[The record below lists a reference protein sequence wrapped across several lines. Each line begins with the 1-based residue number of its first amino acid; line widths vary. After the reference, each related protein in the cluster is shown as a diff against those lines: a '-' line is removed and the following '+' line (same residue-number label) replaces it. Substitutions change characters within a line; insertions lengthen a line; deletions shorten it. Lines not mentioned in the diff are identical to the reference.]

1 MRKRIFRR
9 YKHFYQQDY
18 IVMPQ
23 YQAVKG
29 TRDIFPEETARWKYV
44 ERMVHTLASLYGFS
58 EIRTPVF
65 EYTELFQR
73 GIGSTT
79 DIVGKEM
86 FSFQPDPKGRSLTL
100 RPEMTAGVMRAALQ
114 KNLLSSAPVHKLYYI
129 GELFRKERPQAGR
142 QRQFSQFG
150 AELLG
155 VSSPA
160 AVAEVITLMM
170 EVFDSLGLHGLKL
183 RINSLGDTEDRL
195 RYREALQLY
204 FTPFHDMLDDA
215 SKERLEKN
223 PLRILDS
230 KNPALQ
236 ELIAGAPK
244 LYDYL
249 NASSVQDFEKVLFY
263 LKERDIA
270 YEIDYRLVRGL
281 DYYCNTAF
289 EVTSSELG
297 AQDAIGGGGRYD
309 GLARELG
316 SSADVPA
323 AGFAV
328 GMERLLMTMEKQG
341 LFADHDSHAPLVY
354 VVVQQQDLADHGL
367 QVAWRLRHSGIKTEI
382 DLAARSM
389 KAQMREANRINSSY
403 ALFIGTMEC
412 TTGLYSLK
420 NLVTSEQTTLS
431 LEAVLELL
439 MEPAAKEQ
447 LKS

>member
-1 MRKRIFRR
+1 MS
-9 YKHFYQQDY
+9 
-18 IVMPQ
+18 Q
-23 YQAVKG
+23 YQSVKG
-29 TRDIFPEETARWKYV
+29 TRDIFPEEAAQWNYV
-44 ERMVHTLASLYGFS
+44 ETIVHKLAALYGFR
-58 EIRTPVF
+58 EIRIPIF

-86 FSFQPDPKGRSLTL
+86 FSFQPDPKGRSITL

-114 KNLLSSAPVHKLYYI
+114 KNLFSLAPVHKLFYI

-170 EVFDSLGLHGLKL
+170 QIFQSLGLKGLKL
-183 RINSLGDTEDRL
+183 RINTLGDSEDRL
-195 RYREALQLY
+195 RFREALQAW
-204 FTPFHDMLDDA
+204 FAPFHDILDEA

-230 KNPALQ
+230 KNPAMQ
-236 ELIAGAPK
+236 ELVAGAPR

-249 NASSVQDFEKVLFY
+249 KESSLQDFQKVLFY
-263 LKERDIA
+263 LDERGIA
-270 YEIDYRLVRGL
+270 YEIDHRLVRGL
-281 DYYCNTAF
+281 DYYCHTAF

-309 GLARELG
+309 ALARELG

-323 AGFAV
+323 SGFAV
-328 GMERLLMTMEKQG
+328 GIERLLITMEKQG
-341 LFADHDSHAPLVY
+341 LLAAIPSDAPVVY
-354 VVVQQQDLADHGL
+354 LIVQQQDLAEHGM
-367 QVAWRLRHSGIKTEI
+367 QIAWQLREAGIKTEI
-382 DLAARSM
+382 DLAGRSM
-389 KAQMREANRINSSY
+389 KAQMREANRIHAAY
-403 ALFIGTMEC
+403 ALFLGATEYE
-412 TTGLYSLK
+412 TGHYSLK
-420 NLVTSEQTTLS
+420 NLVTSEQTTLT
-431 LEAVLELL
+431 LDAILQFLH
-439 MEPAAKEQ
+439 EQ
-447 LKS
+447 GAQKCCS

>member
-1 MRKRIFRR
+1 
-9 YKHFYQQDY
+9 
-18 IVMPQ
+18 MPQ

-29 TRDIFPEETARWKYV
+29 TRDIFPEEAARWKYV
-44 ERMVHTLASLYGFS
+44 EGVVHTLASLYGFS

-114 KNLLSSAPVHKLYYI
+114 NNLLSSAPVHKLYYI

-170 EVFDSLGLHGLKL
+170 QVFRSLGLQGLKL
-183 RINSLGDTEDRL
+183 RLNSLGDTEDRR

-204 FTPFHDMLDDA
+204 FTPFHDILDEA

-236 ELIAGAPK
+236 TLIAGAPR

-249 NASSVQDFEKVLFY
+249 NDTSLQDFEKVLFY
-263 LKERDIA
+263 LTERDIA
-270 YEIDYRLVRGL
+270 FEIDYRLVRGL

-316 SSADVPA
+316 SLADVPA
-323 AGFAV
+323 SGFAV

-341 LFADHDSHAPLVY
+341 LFAALDSHGPDVY
-354 VVVQQQDLADHGL
+354 VVVQQQELVDHGL
-367 QVAWRLRHSGIKTEI
+367 EIACRLRQAGVKTEI

-389 KAQMREANRINSSY
+389 KAQMREANRINASY
-403 ALFIGTMEC
+403 ALFVGMMEE

-420 NLVTSEQTTLS
+420 NLATSEQTTLS
-431 LEAVLELL
+431 LEALLELL
-439 MEPAAKEQ
+439 GESAAKEL

>member
-1 MRKRIFRR
+1 
-9 YKHFYQQDY
+9 
-18 IVMPQ
+18 MPQ

-29 TRDIFPEETARWKYV
+29 TRDIFPEEAARWKYV
-44 ERMVHTLASLYGFS
+44 EGVVDALASLYGFS
-58 EIRTPVF
+58 EIRIPVF

-86 FSFQPDPKGRSLTL
+86 FTFLPDPNGRSLTL
-100 RPEMTAGVMRAALQ
+100 RPEMTAGVMRAVLQ
-114 KNLLSSAPVHKLYYI
+114 NNLLASAPVHKLYYI

-155 VSSPA
+155 VSSAA

-170 EVFDSLGLHGLKL
+170 EVFRSLGLHGLKL
-183 RINSLGDTEDRL
+183 RLNSLGDTDDRL
-195 RYREALQLY
+195 RYRVALQDY
-204 FTPFHDMLDDA
+204 FSPFADILDEA

-249 NASSVQDFEKVLFY
+249 NEVSVHDFEKVLSY
-263 LKERDIA
+263 LRQRNIA
-270 YEIDYRLVRGL
+270 FDIDYRLVRGL

-323 AGFAV
+323 VGFAV

-341 LFADHDSHAPLVY
+341 LFEAIAPQSPLVY
-354 VVVQQQDLADHGL
+354 VVVQQQELADHAL
-367 QVAWRLRHSGIKTEI
+367 QMVYRLRNAAIKTEI

-389 KAQMREANRINSSY
+389 KAQMREANRTKASY
-403 ALFIGTMEC
+403 ALFVGATEFA
-412 TTGLYSLK
+412 TGLYSLK
-420 NLVTSEQTTLS
+420 NLATSEQTMLS

-439 MEPAAKEQ
+439 RELPAREP
-447 LKS
+447 LKL

>member
-1 MRKRIFRR
+1 MS
-9 YKHFYQQDY
+9 
-18 IVMPQ
+18 Q

-29 TRDIFPEETARWKYV
+29 TRDIFPEEGVRWKYV
-44 ERMVHTLASLYGFS
+44 EGVVHSVAALFGFS

-73 GIGSTT
+73 GIGATT

-86 FSFQPDPKGRSLTL
+86 FTFLPDPAGRSLTL

-114 KNLLSSAPVHKLYYI
+114 KNLLSMAPVHKLYYI
-129 GELFRKERPQAGR
+129 SELFRKERPQAGR

-150 AELLG
+150 AELIG
-155 VSSPA
+155 VSTPA

-170 EVFDSLGLHGLKL
+170 QVFESLGVRGLKL
-183 RINSLGDTEDRL
+183 RVNTLGGSEERL
-195 RYREALQLY
+195 RYREALQGY
-204 FTPFHDMLDDA
+204 FAPFHAVLDEA

-230 KNPALQ
+230 KNPDVQ
-236 ELIAGAPK
+236 ELVAGAPK

-249 NASSVQDFEKVLFY
+249 TSSSVEDFEKVLFY
-263 LKERDIA
+263 LRERGIA
-270 YEIDYRLVRGL
+270 YEIDHRLVRGL

-309 GLARELG
+309 GLAREFG
-316 SSADVPA
+316 SSSDVPA
-323 AGFAV
+323 SGFAV
-328 GMERLLMTMEKQG
+328 GMERLLITMEKQG
-341 LFADHDSHAPLVY
+341 LFAALDCRGPVVY
-354 VVVQQQDLADHGL
+354 VIVQNQDLGDHGL
-367 QVAWRLRHSGIKTEI
+367 QIAYRLRKAGVMTEI

-389 KAQMREANRINSSY
+389 KAQMREANRIRASY
-403 ALFIGTMEC
+403 ALFIGATEVE
-412 TTGLYSLK
+412 TGLYSLK

-431 LEAVLELL
+431 LEAVIELL
-439 MEPAAKEQ
+439 SEPVAKELLQ
-447 LKS
+447 

>member
-1 MRKRIFRR
+1 MS
-9 YKHFYQQDY
+9 
-18 IVMPQ
+18 Q

-29 TRDIFPEETARWKYV
+29 TRDIFPEEATQWKYV
-44 ERMVHTLASLYGFS
+44 EAIVHTLASLYGFS
-58 EIRTPVF
+58 EIRIPIF

-100 RPEMTAGVMRAALQ
+100 RPEMTAGVMRATLQ

-150 AELLG
+150 AELIG

-160 AVAEVITLMM
+160 AVSEVITLMM
-170 EVFDSLGLHGLKL
+170 HVFESLGVTGLKL
-183 RINSLGDTEDRL
+183 RINTLGDTADRA
-195 RYREALQLY
+195 RYREALQAY
-204 FTPFHDMLDDA
+204 FAPFHEILDDA

-230 KNPALQ
+230 KNPALE
-236 ELIAGAPK
+236 ELVAGAPR

-249 NASSVQDFEKVLFY
+249 NDSSLRDFEKVCFY
-263 LKERDIA
+263 LAERNIA
-270 YEIDYRLVRGL
+270 YHIDHRLVRGL
-281 DYYCNTAF
+281 DYYSHTAF

-316 SSADVPA
+316 NSSDVPA
-323 AGFAV
+323 SGFAA
-328 GMERLLMTMEKQG
+328 GMERLLITMEKQG
-341 LFADHDSHAPLVY
+341 LFAALQPFGPLVY
-354 VVVQQQDLADHGL
+354 IVVQQQDLTDHAL
-367 QVAWRLRHSGIKTEI
+367 QIAWRLRKGGIKTEI
-382 DLAARSM
+382 DLATRSM
-389 KAQMREANRINSSY
+389 KAQMREANRIRASY
-403 ALFIGTMEC
+403 ALFIGTAEYA
-412 TTGLYSLK
+412 TGNYTLK
-420 NLVTSEQTTLS
+420 NLATSEQKTLS
-431 LEAVLELL
+431 LDAVLQILH
-439 MEPAAKEQ
+439 EPAAKK
-447 LKS
+447 LLDL

>member
-1 MRKRIFRR
+1 MS
-9 YKHFYQQDY
+9 
-18 IVMPQ
+18 Q
-23 YQAVKG
+23 YQSVKG
-29 TRDIFPEETARWKYV
+29 TRDIFPEEAAQWNYV
-44 ERMVHTLASLYGFS
+44 ENIVHKLAALYGFR
-58 EIRTPVF
+58 EIRIPIF

-86 FSFQPDPKGRSLTL
+86 FSFQPDPKGRSITL

-114 KNLLSSAPVHKLYYI
+114 KNLFSLAPVHKLFYI

-170 EVFDSLGLHGLKL
+170 QLFQSLGLKGLKL
-183 RINSLGDTEDRL
+183 RINTLGDSEDRL
-195 RYREALQLY
+195 RFREALQAW
-204 FTPFHDMLDDA
+204 FAPFHDILDEA

-230 KNPALQ
+230 KNPAMQ
-236 ELIAGAPK
+236 ELVAGAPR

-249 NASSVQDFEKVLFY
+249 KEASLQDFQKVLFY
-263 LKERDIA
+263 LDERGIA
-270 YEIDYRLVRGL
+270 YEIDHRLVRGL
-281 DYYCNTAF
+281 DYYCHTAF

-309 GLARELG
+309 ALARELG

-323 AGFAV
+323 SGFAV
-328 GMERLLMTMEKQG
+328 GIERLLMTMEKQG
-341 LFADHDSHAPLVY
+341 LLAAIPSDAPVVY
-354 VVVQQQDLADHGL
+354 LVVQQQDLADHGM
-367 QVAWRLRHSGIKTEI
+367 QIAWQLREAGIKTEI
-382 DLAARSM
+382 DLAGRSM
-389 KAQMREANRINSSY
+389 KAQMREANRIHAAY
-403 ALFIGTMEC
+403 ALFLGATEYE
-412 TTGLYSLK
+412 TGHYSLK
-420 NLVTSEQTTLS
+420 NLVTSEQTTLT
-431 LEAVLELL
+431 LDAILQFLH
-439 MEPAAKEQ
+439 EQ
-447 LKS
+447 GAPKCCS

>member
-1 MRKRIFRR
+1 
-9 YKHFYQQDY
+9 
-18 IVMPQ
+18 MPQ

-29 TRDIFPEETARWKYV
+29 ARDIFPEESAQWKYV
-44 ERMVHTLASLYGFS
+44 EEVVHTVASLYGFS
-58 EIRTPVF
+58 EIRVPVF

-86 FSFQPDPKGRSLTL
+86 FSFLPDPNGRSITL

-114 KNLLSSAPVHKLYYI
+114 KSLLSTAPLHKLYYI

-170 EVFDSLGLHGLKL
+170 QVFQSLGLRGLKL
-183 RINSLGDTEDRL
+183 RINSLGDKDDRH
-195 RYREALQLY
+195 RYREALKSY
-204 FTPFHDMLDDA
+204 FLPFQEMLDDS

-230 KNPALQ
+230 KNPAIQ
-236 ELIAGAPK
+236 EIVAGAPR

-249 NASSVQDFEKVLFY
+249 SPSSVEDFEKVLFY
-263 LKERDIA
+263 LAERGIA
-270 YEIDYRLVRGL
+270 YDIDHLLVRGL
-281 DYYCNTAF
+281 DYYCHTAF

-316 SSADVPA
+316 SSTDVPA
-323 AGFAV
+323 AGFAA
-328 GMERLLMTMEKQG
+328 GMERVLLTMEKQG
-341 LFADHDSHAPLVY
+341 LLAALTSHGPVAY
-354 VVVQQQDLADHGL
+354 VVIQQQELEDHGM
-367 QVAWRLRHSGIKTEI
+367 QVAWRLRKAGIRTEI
-382 DLAARSM
+382 DLAGRSM
-389 KAQMREANRINSSY
+389 KAQMRDANRMRAAW
-403 ALFIGTMEC
+403 ALFIGAAEV
-412 TTGLYSLK
+412 TTGLYTLK
-420 NLVTSEQTTLS
+420 NLVTSEQSTLS

-439 MEPAAKEQ
+439 HEPASGELQK
-447 LKS
+447 

>member
-1 MRKRIFRR
+1 
-9 YKHFYQQDY
+9 
-18 IVMPQ
+18 MPQ

-29 TRDIFPEETARWKYV
+29 TRDIFPEEAARWKYI
-44 ERMVHTLASLYGFS
+44 EGKVHTLASLYGFS

-86 FSFQPDPKGRSLTL
+86 FTFQPDIKGRSLTL

-114 KNLLSSAPVHKLYYI
+114 SNLLSSAPVHKLYYI

-170 EVFDSLGLHGLKL
+170 QVFESLGLHGLKL

-204 FTPFHDMLDDA
+204 FTPFHDMLDES

-236 ELIAGAPK
+236 ELIAGAPR

-249 NASSVQDFEKVLFY
+249 NLTSVQDFEKVLFY
-263 LKERDIA
+263 LKERDIT

-316 SSADVPA
+316 SSVDVPA
-323 AGFAV
+323 SGFAV
-328 GMERLLMTMEKQG
+328 GMERLLITMEKQG
-341 LFADHDSHAPLVY
+341 LLDALDAHGPDVY
-354 VVVQQQDLADHGL
+354 VVVQQVDLVDHGL
-367 QVAWRLRHSGIKTEI
+367 QIACRLRKAGIKTEI

-389 KAQMREANRINSSY
+389 KAQMREANRIKASY
-403 ALFIGTMEC
+403 ALFIGTAEY
-412 TTGLYSLK
+412 TAGLYSLK
-420 NLVTSEQTTLS
+420 NLATSEQTTLS
-431 LEAVLELL
+431 LDAVLEHLL
-439 MEPAAKEQ
+439 ERAEKEQ
-447 LKS
+447 LSS

>member
-1 MRKRIFRR
+1 MS
-9 YKHFYQQDY
+9 
-18 IVMPQ
+18 Q

-29 TRDIFPEETARWKYV
+29 TRDIFPQEAARWKYV
-44 ERMVHTLASLYGFS
+44 EGVVHTLASLYGFS

-86 FSFQPDPKGRSLTL
+86 FSFLPDPKGRSLTL

-114 KNLLSSAPVHKLYYI
+114 NNLLSSAPVHKLYYI

-170 EVFDSLGLHGLKL
+170 QVFESLGLQGLKL
-183 RINSLGDTEDRL
+183 RINSLGDTDDRR

-204 FTPFHDMLDDA
+204 FTPFHELLDEA

-236 ELIAGAPK
+236 ELIAGAPR

-249 NASSVQDFEKVLFY
+249 NDASLQDFEKVLFY
-263 LKERDIA
+263 LAERDIA

-323 AGFAV
+323 SGFAV
-328 GMERLLMTMEKQG
+328 GMERLLITMEKQG
-341 LFADHDSHAPLVY
+341 LFAALAPDAPLVY
-354 VVVQQQDLADHGL
+354 VVVQQQDLADNALHI
-367 QVAWRLRHSGIKTEI
+367 AWRLRKAGIKTEV

-389 KAQMREANRINSSY
+389 KAQMREANKISAAY
-403 ALFIGTMEC
+403 ALFIGATEQA
-412 TTGLYSLK
+412 TSLYALK
-420 NLVTSEQTTLS
+420 NLETSEQIMLS
-431 LEAVLELL
+431 MEAVLELL
-439 MEPAAKEQ
+439 AEPAVREQ
-447 LKS
+447 LNS

>member
-1 MRKRIFRR
+1 
-9 YKHFYQQDY
+9 
-18 IVMPQ
+18 MPQ

-29 TRDIFPEETARWKYV
+29 ARDIFPEESAQWKYV
-44 ERMVHTLASLYGFS
+44 EEVVHTVASLYGFS
-58 EIRTPVF
+58 EIRVPVF

-86 FSFQPDPKGRSLTL
+86 FSFLPDPNGRSITL

-114 KNLLSSAPVHKLYYI
+114 KSLLSTAPLHKLYYI

-170 EVFDSLGLHGLKL
+170 QVFQSLGLRGLKL
-183 RINSLGDTEDRL
+183 RINSLGDKDDRH
-195 RYREALQLY
+195 RYREALKSY
-204 FTPFHDMLDDA
+204 FLPFQEMLDDS

-230 KNPALQ
+230 KNPAIK
-236 ELIAGAPK
+236 EIVAGAPR

-249 NASSVQDFEKVLFY
+249 SPSSVEDFEKVLFY
-263 LKERDIA
+263 LAERGIA
-270 YEIDYRLVRGL
+270 YDIDHLLVRGL
-281 DYYCNTAF
+281 DYYCHTAF

-309 GLARELG
+309 GLSRELG
-316 SSADVPA
+316 SSTDVPA
-323 AGFAV
+323 AGFAA
-328 GMERLLMTMEKQG
+328 GMERVLLTMEKQG
-341 LFADHDSHAPLVY
+341 LLAALTPHGPVAY
-354 VVVQQQDLADHGL
+354 VVIQQQELEDHGM
-367 QVAWRLRHSGIKTEI
+367 QVAWRLRKAGIRTEI
-382 DLAARSM
+382 DLAGRSM
-389 KAQMREANRINSSY
+389 KAQMRDANRMRAAW
-403 ALFIGTMEC
+403 ALFIGAAEV
-412 TTGLYSLK
+412 TTGLYTLK
-420 NLVTSEQTTLS
+420 NLVTSEQSTLS

-439 MEPAAKEQ
+439 QEPASGELQK
-447 LKS
+447 

>member
-1 MRKRIFRR
+1 MS
-9 YKHFYQQDY
+9 
-18 IVMPQ
+18 Q

-29 TRDIFPEETARWKYV
+29 TRDIFPEEAARWKYV
-44 ERMVHTLASLYGFS
+44 EGVVHSLASLYGFN

-86 FSFQPDPKGRSLTL
+86 FTFQPDPKGRSLTL
-100 RPEMTAGVMRAALQ
+100 RPEMTAGVMRAVLQ
-114 KNLLSSAPVHKLYYI
+114 NNLLSSAPVHKLYYI
-129 GELFRKERPQAGR
+129 SELFRKERPQAGR

-150 AELLG
+150 AELIG

-160 AVAEVITLMM
+160 AVAEVMTLMM
-170 EVFDSLGLHGLKL
+170 QVFESLGLHGLKL
-183 RINSLGDTEDRL
+183 RVNTLGDSADRL
-195 RYREALQLY
+195 RYREALQGY
-204 FTPFHDMLDDA
+204 FAPFHHVLDES

-230 KNPALQ
+230 KNPAVQ
-236 ELIAGAPK
+236 DIVAGAPR

-249 NASSVQDFEKVLFY
+249 NDAAVQDFEKVLFY
-263 LKERDIA
+263 LGERGIA
-270 YEIDYRLVRGL
+270 YTIDHRLVRGL
-281 DYYCNTAF
+281 DYYCHTAF

-316 SSADVPA
+316 GSSDVPA
-323 AGFAV
+323 SGFAV

-341 LFADHDSHAPLVY
+341 LFAALTPRAPLVY
-354 VVVQQQDLADHGL
+354 VVVQSQELGDYGL
-367 QVAWRLRHSGIKTEI
+367 QIAYQLRKAGIMTEI

-389 KAQMREANRINSSY
+389 KAQMREANRIRVSY
-403 ALFIGTMEC
+403 ALFVGATEVE
-412 TTGLYSLK
+412 TGLYALK

-431 LEAVLELL
+431 LEAVLEILR
-439 MEPAAKEQ
+439 EPAAKE
-447 LKS
+447 LLDL

>member
-1 MRKRIFRR
+1 MA
-9 YKHFYQQDY
+9 
-18 IVMPQ
+18 Q

-29 TRDIFPEETARWKYV
+29 ARDIFPEESAQWKYV
-44 ERMVHTLASLYGFS
+44 EEVVHKLASLFGFS

-86 FSFQPDPKGRSLTL
+86 FSFLPDPNGRSITL

-114 KNLLSSAPVHKLYYI
+114 KNLLSAAPVHKLYYI

-170 EVFDSLGLHGLKL
+170 QVFESLGLSGLRL
-183 RINSLGDTEDRL
+183 RINSLGDMDDRQ
-195 RYREALQLY
+195 RYREALKTY
-204 FTPFHDMLDDA
+204 FAPFHDRLDD
-215 SKERLEKN
+215 SSRERLEKN

-230 KNPALQ
+230 KNPAIQ
-236 ELIAGAPK
+236 DIVAGAPR
-244 LYDYL
+244 LYDFL
-249 NASSVQDFEKVLFY
+249 SAASIDDFEKVLFY
-263 LKERDIA
+263 LDERGIIYDI
-270 YEIDYRLVRGL
+270 DHRLVRGL
-281 DYYCNTAF
+281 DYYCHTAF

-316 SSADVPA
+316 SSSEVPA
-323 AGFAV
+323 VGFAA
-328 GMERLLMTMEKQG
+328 GMERVLLTMEKQE
-341 LFADHDSHAPLVY
+341 LFAALTLQGPDVY
-354 VVVQQQDLADHGL
+354 VVLQQPDQPELVAHSM
-367 QVAWRLRHSGIKTEI
+367 QVAWRLRKSGIRTEI
-382 DLAARSM
+382 DLAGRSM
-389 KAQMREANRINSSY
+389 KSQMRDANRMRAAW
-403 ALFIGTMEC
+403 ALFVGTSEVSS
-412 TTGLYSLK
+412 GLYSLK
-420 NLVTSEQTTLS
+420 NLVTSEQTVLS
-431 LEAVLELL
+431 LEAVLETLHEQASRELL
-439 MEPAAKEQ
+439 R
-447 LKS
+447 

>member
-1 MRKRIFRR
+1 MS
-9 YKHFYQQDY
+9 
-18 IVMPQ
+18 Q

-29 TRDIFPEETARWKYV
+29 TRDIFPEEATQWKYV
-44 ERMVHTLASLYGFS
+44 EGIVHTLASLYGFS
-58 EIRTPVF
+58 EIRTPFF

-114 KNLLSSAPVHKLYYI
+114 KNLFSSAPVHKLFYI

-155 VSSPA
+155 ASSPA
-160 AVAEVITLMM
+160 SVAEVITLMM
-170 EVFDSLGLHGLKL
+170 HVFESLGLKGLKL
-183 RINSLGDTEDRL
+183 RINTLGDTADRT
-195 RYREALQLY
+195 RYREALQAY
-204 FTPFHDMLDDA
+204 FAPFHEILDEA

-230 KNPALQ
+230 KNPAVQ
-236 ELIAGAPK
+236 ELVDGAPR

-249 NASSVQDFEKVLFY
+249 NDSSLQDFEKVLFY
-263 LKERDIA
+263 LSERAIA
-270 YEIDYRLVRGL
+270 YDIDHRLVRGL
-281 DYYCNTAF
+281 DYYCHTAF

-309 GLARELG
+309 GLAREIG

-323 AGFAV
+323 SGFAV
-328 GMERLLMTMEKQG
+328 GMERLLITMEKQG
-341 LFADHDSHAPLVY
+341 LFAALNPSGPLVY
-354 VVVQQQDLADHGL
+354 VVVQQQDLTDHA
-367 QVAWRLRHSGIKTEI
+367 QQIAWRLRKAGIRTEI

-389 KAQMREANRINSSY
+389 KAQMREANRIRSSY
-403 ALFIGTMEC
+403 ALFIGTAEY
-412 TTGLYSLK
+412 TTGNYTLK
-420 NLVTSEQTTLS
+420 NLATSVQTTLS
-431 LEAVLELL
+431 LEAVLQILHKPAARELL
-439 MEPAAKEQ
+439 DV
-447 LKS
+447 

>member
-1 MRKRIFRR
+1 
-9 YKHFYQQDY
+9 
-18 IVMPQ
+18 MPQ

-29 TRDIFPEETARWKYV
+29 TRDIFPEEAARWKYV
-44 ERMVHTLASLYGFS
+44 EGIVHTLASLYGFS

-86 FSFQPDPKGRSLTL
+86 FTFQPDLKGRSLTL

-114 KNLLSSAPVHKLYYI
+114 GNLLSSAPVHKLYYI

-170 EVFDSLGLHGLKL
+170 QVFESLGLHGLKL

-204 FTPFHDMLDDA
+204 FTPFHEILDDA

-236 ELIAGAPK
+236 ELIAGAPR

-249 NASSVQDFEKVLFY
+249 SDASVQDFEKVLFY
-263 LKERDIA
+263 LRERGIA

-309 GLARELG
+309 GLAREFG
-316 SSADVPA
+316 SSSDVPA
-323 AGFAV
+323 SGFAV
-328 GMERLLMTMEKQG
+328 GMERLLITMEKQG
-341 LFADHDSHAPLVY
+341 LFAALDAHGPDIY
-354 VVVQQQDLADHGL
+354 VVVQQVDLLDHGL
-367 QVAWRLRHSGIKTEI
+367 QIACRLRKAGIRTEI

-389 KAQMREANRINSSY
+389 KAQMREANRIKASY
-403 ALFIGTMEC
+403 ALFIGTAEYAA
-412 TTGLYSLK
+412 GLYSLK
-420 NLVTSEQTTLS
+420 NLATSEQTTLS
-431 LEAVLELL
+431 LDAVVERLFERAGKEELN
-439 MEPAAKEQ
+439 
-447 LKS
+447 S